1 MQLTRNNFVFQRMAN
16 QLICFRRILKKK
28 KIGNSKV
35 EQINFE
41 KHKNSKINIKFIR
54 PSEPDSKINANYGMD
69 EDEK

>member
-1 MQLTRNNFVFQRMAN
+1 MFSKNIEENE
-16 QLICFRRILKKK
+16 
-28 KIGNSKV
+28 IGNSKV